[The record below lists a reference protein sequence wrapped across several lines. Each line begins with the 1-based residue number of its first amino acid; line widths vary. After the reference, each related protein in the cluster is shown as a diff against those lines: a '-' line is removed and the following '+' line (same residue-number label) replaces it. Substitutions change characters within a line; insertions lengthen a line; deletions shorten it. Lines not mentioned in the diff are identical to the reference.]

1 MLKDQLISVSC
12 ESAKATLAMMAATEV
27 VIGKATKKQDC
38 LTWGDVTGILGLTS
52 KNFKGM
58 FVISFEEKS
67 ILPIC
72 SNMLADKFTSIDDE
86 VIDAV
91 GEITN
96 MISGKVKALL
106 IDEGHAIEWS
116 SPLVL
121 VGKDVRLSNL
131 VNSPIF
137 QVPFKTNSGAFVI
150 EIGYQ
155 V

>member
-1 MLKDQLISVSC
+1 MLKDQLINVSC

-27 VIGKATKKQDC
+27 ITGKVTKKQDC

-52 KNFKGM
+52 KNFKGA
-58 FVISFEEKS
+58 FVISFEEQA

-72 SNMLADKFTSIDDE
+72 SNMLADKFTKIDDE
-86 VIDAV
+86 VVDAV

-106 IDEGHAIEWS
+106 IDEGHAVEWS
-116 SPLVL
+116 SPMVL
-121 VGKDVRLSNL
+121 VGKNVRLANM

-137 QVPFKTNSGAFVI
+137 QIPFKTPVGSFVI

-155 V
+155 T